1 MKTEYHWVVDQ
12 DGAPVQARQVGQKSS
27 WHNGKVGAVN
37 ARVNP
42 DLLVI
47 LNNLAELS
55 EIDAP
60 RNADGQWLGAG
71 AVVDWCNL
79 VMQELKVRMKFS
91 HIESTKAL
99 REGGGFLSFEDPY
112 EVKYIS
118 TEIHVEAKDVLAGKV
133 LSKLKK
139 GELTRRKPKP
149 EEMIVDI
156 D

>member
-1 MKTEYHWVVDQ
+1 MKTEYHYVVDK
-12 DGAPVQARQVGQKSS
+12 DGNPLLWRETQGKSYWS
-27 WHNGKVGAVN
+27 SGREGEVPGYT
-37 ARVNP
+37 NP

-55 EIDAP
+55 ELDAP
-60 RNADGQWLGAG
+60 RNANGQWLQAES
-71 AVVDWCNL
+71 VVDWGNL
-79 VMQELKVRMKFS
+79 VMQELKVRMKFTLS
-91 HIESTKAL
+91 RNAQTKG
-99 REGGGFLSFEDPY
+99 EGGGWFSTPY
-112 EVKYIS
+112 SVKYTS
-118 TEIHVEAKDVLAGKV
+118 NEIHIEAKDVLAGKV